1 MLPPT
6 PPSPRRSR
14 LLSAGAARLAAL
26 VVAFAGLGL
35 AAAVG
40 SSCAT
45 ATIEGGEGGSDGGS
59 GLPICLLHNCASDAE
74 CGGCS
79 LGRNRCLPIEGRCVA
94 CDSETESGCTLG
106 EVCSEFGQCVPEGL
120 GCPVDDHG
128 QPAVA
133 CASDLDCAAC
143 DPQHRVCDLAQGGV
157 CVGCT
162 TENTSE
168 CPTNNACENG
178 VCSPSCPKICTTDVE
193 CSKCG
198 AEGSEAHA
206 CNAHKCAECSPSFPC
221 PQGKTCTPG
230 GKCATPCGTDGKGS
244 CMTNAD
250 CSGCE
255 GESNTCH
262 MSNGSGVCGPVVLSC
277 DALAGSGKL
286 LPEPWGSKTALCESE
301 FDCEGIHADYNLG
314 AKLREATGVAGIK
327 DATVPYSMHKCA
339 AVTAGSG
346 NTPLVCG
353 VCLPCVTD
361 TDCADINADLHS
373 EKLFGPKGSP
383 EAATLIDQT
392 FGKNDHVVHMF
403 CDLVGGS
410 YGLCSMC
417 PGVVYDCGA
426 GTGGGGPGV
435 CDHDV
440 CTSGG
445 PLGSMCDACTTEV
458 CKYDSYCCTTAWDS
472 YCVTEVAQYCPGMSC
487 GAPMGCAHDEC
498 AVGPKLDPMCS
509 SCAAAVCAADAY
521 CCSTSWDSKCVS
533 EVPKHC
539 PGKTCA
545 PTPCASPA
553 DCPWPLGCT
562 PAKTCG
568 PCKTNADCTP
578 DMCDTF
584 TGECY

>member
-1 MLPPT
+1 
-6 PPSPRRSR
+6 
-14 LLSAGAARLAAL
+14 
-26 VVAFAGLGL
+26 
-35 AAAVG
+35 
-40 SSCAT
+40 
-45 ATIEGGEGGSDGGS
+45 
-59 GLPICLLHNCASDAE
+59 
-74 CGGCS
+74 
-79 LGRNRCLPIEGRCVA
+79 
-94 CDSETESGCTLG
+94 
-106 EVCSEFGQCVPEGL
+106 
-120 GCPVDDHG
+120 
-128 QPAVA
+128 
-133 CASDLDCAAC
+133 
-143 DPQHRVCDLAQGGV
+143 
-157 CVGCT
+157 
-162 TENTSE
+162 
-168 CPTNNACENG
+168 
-178 VCSPSCPKICTTDVE
+178 
-193 CSKCG
+193 
-198 AEGSEAHA
+198 
-206 CNAHKCAECSPSFPC
+206 
-221 PQGKTCTPG
+221 
-230 GKCATPCGTDGKGS
+230 
-244 CMTNAD
+244 
-250 CSGCE
+250 
-255 GESNTCH
+255 